1 MPKFK
6 VVIEETLRRTV
17 LVEAED
23 RADAEEKAEEAY
35 NKEQIVLDYQDFDGA
50 HFSAE
55 KIDISEYE
63 ELAELNWLDV
73 ISEES

>member
-1 MPKFK
+1 MPMFN
-6 VVIEETLRRTV
+6 VEVIETLIRTV

-23 RADAEEKAEEAY
+23 RSEAEEKVSDAY
-35 NKEQIVLDYQDFDGA
+35 NKEKIVLDCRDFDGA
-50 HFSAE
+50 HFFAE